1 MDNTEKSN
9 FDFLQEIIEAEQ
21 EEKLKNR
28 LCEILEE
35 AKQAEEQVSTNRKR
49 NYKKCLGAID
59 DACDRIA
66 KLYMEKL
73 HPVYYFEN
81 KYLCKNGKKKPGEKD
96 IWKNGRY
103 SEGWESKE
111 EDLLLY
117 LELFH
122 LRGERNHCTHGEDPN
137 YEFPETRTDEEGRM
151 WLIRDETKENEVVL
165 QSGKFKADPKKYKT
179 LQNAYQRFQNMF
191 NYLCAVL
198 VKCGYISEEDLPS
211 YEEPGR
217 RATVAEDMVV
227 RQEDATVRAEEA
239 AYELKEAT
247 KEMKGVLSKLSVDY
261 PNQFDSYKEGGD
273 FKKTDD
279 TDEPGSGSKK
289 KYIIIVSV
297 IMAAIL
303 LGVAAFIGT
312 NKQASSESSLD
323 LEQDIDSH
331 IIMKLSNA
339 NHQYEV
345 GLENWKRLDYNRA
358 ERDITGAISDIT
370 EEKSQAEIDVAK
382 VNNSLGC
389 LYLDMGKYE
398 ASYDYL
404 NNAYVT
410 FRDEYGEGD
419 PQTLAVLFSIAQYDY
434 YIGDYDSALKIAQQ
448 ILDSTD
454 IANNKTVAT
463 LVRNLQASIYSNRG
477 NYEKALEMYKK
488 VLGIYKEYIKD
499 DTLINEL
506 ADYTEDSALDANE
519 REKYTNMVLAIAKT
533 YENIGEVYTMLGK
546 NEEAMDAIKVGLN
559 MCLDNIY
566 IGKKNISTANLYL
579 QKAATESIM
588 GSVDEA
594 IEDTDLAIRIERNL
608 FDFEDVYPGLVEAY
622 DLYGMLMEKQNNSG
636 EASDYY
642 NSALELALESFGEN
656 HPNTAEAYYY
666 CGLYAYNEKRYE
678 EAEQC
683 LLKAVEIRKNILGE
697 KHPNTM
703 KYYLVLSSV
712 ESALGKEEAADK
724 YKDAAESIKND
735 LDLSNAFINML
746 SVDADF
752 LKEEFPEN
760 SN

>member
-1 MDNTEKSN
+1 MSDLENSN
-9 FDFLQEIIEAEQ
+9 FDFLQEIIEAETD
-21 EEKLKNR
+21 EKLKNR

-35 AKQAEEQVSTNRKR
+35 AKQAEEQVSTNRKM

-59 DACDRIA
+59 GACDRIA

-73 HPVYYFEN
+73 HPVYYWEN
-81 KYLCKNGKKKPGEKD
+81 KYLCKKGAKNPGERD

-103 SEGWESKE
+103 SEGWDANEA
-111 EDLLLY
+111 DLMLY

-122 LRGERNHCTHGEDPN
+122 LRGERNHCEHGGNPG
-137 YEFPETRTDEEGRM
+137 YEFPETRTDEEGRI

-165 QSGKFKADPKKYKT
+165 KSGRFKANPKKYKT

-191 NYLCAVL
+191 DYLCAVL
-198 VKCGYISEEDLPS
+198 VKCGYITEEDLPS

-227 RQEDATVRAEEA
+227 RQEDAAVRTEEA

-261 PNQFDSYKEGGD
+261 PDQFDGYKDDKDSGD
-273 FKKTDD
+273 FKRTDG
-279 TDEPGSGSKK
+279 TDNNDPKPFPK
-289 KYIIIVSV
+289 RVVIVASV
-297 IMAAIL
+297 ILVAVLI
-303 LGVAAFIGT
+303 GVAFFIGS
-312 NKQASSESSLD
+312 NKQVSSEASLD

-358 ERDITGAISDIT
+358 ERDITGAINDIT

-410 FRDEYGEGD
+410 FRDEYGEDD

-477 NYEKALEMYKK
+477 NY
-488 VLGIYKEYIKD
+488 
-499 DTLINEL
+499 
-506 ADYTEDSALDANE
+506 
-519 REKYTNMVLAIAKT
+519 
-533 YENIGEVYTMLGK
+533 
-546 NEEAMDAIKVGLN
+546 
-559 MCLDNIY
+559 
-566 IGKKNISTANLYL
+566 
-579 QKAATESIM
+579 
-588 GSVDEA
+588 
-594 IEDTDLAIRIERNL
+594 
-608 FDFEDVYPGLVEAY
+608 
-622 DLYGMLMEKQNNSG
+622 
-636 EASDYY
+636 
-642 NSALELALESFGEN
+642 
-656 HPNTAEAYYY
+656 
-666 CGLYAYNEKRYE
+666 
-678 EAEQC
+678 
-683 LLKAVEIRKNILGE
+683 
-697 KHPNTM
+697 
-703 KYYLVLSSV
+703 VLS
-712 ESALGKEEAADK
+712 
-724 YKDAAESIKND
+724 ND
-735 LDLSNAFINML
+735 LRTA
-746 SVDADF
+746 
-752 LKEEFPEN
+752 
-760 SN
+760 